1 MPGVIQRTF
10 LFCDAFRP
18 PACSIATRLQGMQRA
33 QKGEGRDTTSFFSSI
48 AVSQHVLVLFV
59 CHGLI
64 YPMYLR
70 PNVPNSALRM
80 FEFEGDGDDMGMEG
94 EIDIEGKG
102 EQGYTD
108 VSVREAVEWTMSK
121 DTEFTYIDVRS
132 AEEHEKLATV
142 RHVSAPYHAARNK
155 PDT

>member
-1 MPGVIQRTF
+1 MRVLRVVLLVSATTE
-10 LFCDAFRP
+10 AFVPSAVLPRKFSTEVVEKYQQHRVGSATT
-18 PACSIATRLQGMQRA
+18 PASARIRWASPAAPASR
-33 QKGEGRDTTSFFSSI
+33 
-48 AVSQHVLVLFV
+48 
-59 CHGLI
+59 
-64 YPMYLR
+64 
-70 PNVPNSALRM
+70 ALRM

-142 RHVSAPYHAARNK
+142 RGALCIPAFEIMTPEAPAEEK
-155 PDT
+155 EDEGE